1 MLAVSNREE
10 RTVAHE
16 LAWYGHLPREC
27 MTPEVLALAYQDGRT
42 VAHVLAWC
50 GRLPRECMTP
60 EVFALS
66 SRDGWTVA
74 DVLRANAEKYQPL
87 DLSPYLDA
95 YEAWR
100 REGVPGGRGR

>member
-1 MLAVSNREE
+1 MTPEVFALARS
-10 RTVAHE
+10 TDGWTTAHV
-16 LAWYGHLPREC
+16 LARHGHLPREC
-27 MTPEVLALAYQDGRT
+27 MAPEVL
-42 VAHVLAWC
+42 
-50 GRLPRECMTP
+50 
-60 EVFALS
+60 ALS

-100 REGVPGGRGR
+100 REGVPDGRER